1 MNKIFT
7 LLSLWALSTLTAF
20 SQLTDETISINGV
33 SRTYKLYVPV
43 GFNAQTE
50 SPDMIIIMHG
60 LGGTN
65 ADMVA
70 AGFNNIADTARV
82 IAVYPQALNNSFG
95 MAAWNNGTL
104 LGSTADDIG
113 FMHELINRGLTD
125 FNVNPARVYA
135 SGFSMGSIMSH
146 HMACS
151 MNQRIAAI
159 GAMSG
164 TMATS
169 DISSCVPMYKTP
181 VIHLHGT
188 ADGTVPY
195 SGSALP
201 SLSLVSQT
209 MDFWKGVHG
218 CASTADSTRLP
229 DTGTDTITVDRFVY
243 DNCNPTGSLELW
255 RFNGAGHVYLYKP
268 VNDIEEMIEVWWFL
282 SRWSHPNPST
292 LDVAEA
298 SENLFRI
305 SPNPSN
311 GILKITSNFEGAVQL
326 YDLNGSLVSE
336 ARISQGVTELDFSS
350 VKKGI
355 YLIQVG
361 TKTSK
366 LVLN

>member
-7 LLSLWALSTLTAF
+7 LLSLWALGTVPVF
-20 SQLTDETISINGV
+20 SQLTNETISINGV
-33 SRTYKLYVPV
+33 SRSYKLYVPA

-82 IAVYPQALNNSFG
+82 ITVYPQALNNSFG

-113 FMHELINRGLTD
+113 FMHALINRGLTD

-151 MNQRIAAI
+151 MNNRIAAI

-169 DISSCVPMYKTP
+169 DISSCVPAYKTP

-195 SGSALP
+195 SGTALP

-218 CASTADSTRLP
+218 CAATADSTRLP

-243 DNCNPTGSLELW
+243 DNCNPVGSLELW

-298 SENLFRI
+298 SENLFQI

-311 GILKITSNFEGAVQL
+311 GILKITSNFAGEVQL
-326 YDLNGSLVSE
+326 VDLNGSLVSE
-336 ARISQGVTELDFSS
+336 QRISQGVTELDFSS

-355 YLIQVG
+355 YLIRVG
-361 TKTSK
+361 TKTTK
-366 LVLN
+366 MVLN

>member
-7 LLSLWALSTLTAF
+7 LLSLWGLSIATVF
-20 SQLTDETISINGV
+20 GQLTDETVTINGV
-33 SRTYKLYVPV
+33 SRSYKLYIPA
-43 GFNAQTE
+43 GFNPQTE

-65 ADMVA
+65 SDMVA

-95 MAAWNNGTL
+95 MSAWNNGTL
-104 LGSTADDIG
+104 LGSTADDLG
-113 FMHELINRGLTD
+113 FMHALINRGLTD

-135 SGFSMGSIMSH
+135 AGFSMGSIMSH
-146 HMACS
+146 HMACA

-169 DISSCVPMYKTP
+169 DISSCVPAYKTP

-195 SGSALP
+195 NGTALP
-201 SLSLVSQT
+201 SLSLVPQT
-209 MDFWKGVHG
+209 IDFWRGVHG
-218 CASTADSTRLP
+218 CAATADSTRLP
-229 DTGTDTITVDRFVY
+229 DTGTDTITIDRFVY
-243 DNCNPTGSLELW
+243 DNCDLAGSLELW

-268 VNDIEEMIEVWWFL
+268 VSDIDEMIEVWKFL
-282 SRWSHPNPST
+282 SKWNHPNPST

-298 SENLFRI
+298 SEQLFQI

-311 GILKITSNFEGAVQL
+311 GMLKVTSNFAGAVQL
-326 YDLNGSLVSE
+326 VDLNGALVFE
-336 ARISQGVTELDFSS
+336 ERISQGVTELNFNS

-355 YLIQVG
+355 YLIRIG
-361 TKTSK
+361 AKTSK
-366 LVLN
+366 IVLN